1 MRKKVRVAAQLVDV
15 KAILL
20 PISQTAAD
28 KRLQRKRQTQTMVST
43 SGRPIYCQGRY
54 LAFFKYVEYGQ
65 HSANTFTLSHLA
77 DAFIQSD
84 LQMRTM
90 EAIKTNKRAMIFRCY
105 DKAQLA

>member
-20 PISQTAAD
+20 PVSQTAAD

-54 LAFFKYVEYGQ
+54 LAFFKYAEYGQ

-77 DAFIQSD
+77 DAFI

-105 DKAQLA
+105 DKSQLA